1 MNNFCAI
8 PFGHLM
14 VDTTGQYQ
22 VCCYHHITSGEKH
35 YLGDTKPMTWW
46 HSDYMNEVRES
57 FSQDKQHPGC
67 ASCWKQEK
75 LGQRSYRERVEKEYQ
90 ILGIKS
96 DKTVNLVNAEIRLG
110 NLCNLSC
117 VMCNEVESSAF
128 LAENIRLGINKMQ
141 PSDFRWT
148 EQSWT
153 DLDELLNSTQFR
165 VLNFRGGE
173 PFYNK
178 ALYKIL
184 DSMPL
189 ESCQN
194 TVIHLSTNATQWN
207 DQWRKVLGKFRLVR
221 VMLSID
227 AVGDLYE
234 YIRYPAKWADTE
246 RNVFDM
252 LKCSNFKPMVH
263 AVVQN
268 LNVSRIGELVD
279 WCSDAGLYLEFD
291 QLLYPRHL
299 RVNNLP
305 RAQLELA
312 KAHLGNLYTLSTTS
326 GANDTMQ
333 TAHGEFLHSVM
344 EQLLFKKANQDH
356 WEEFK
361 KDIGARDQLRGTDWQ
376 RFIKE

>member
-1 MNNFCAI
+1 MSNFCAI

-22 VCCYHHITSGEKH
+22 VCCYHHITNGEKQ
-35 YLGDTKPMTWW
+35 YLGDTKPMDWW
-46 HSDYMNEVRES
+46 HGDYMNEVRES
-57 FSQDKQHPGC
+57 FSQDQRHPGC
-67 ASCWKQEK
+67 ASCWQQES

-96 DKTVNLVNAEIRLG
+96 DQTVNLVNAEIRLG

-117 VMCNEVESSAF
+117 VMCNEIESSAF

-148 EQSWT
+148 QQSWT
-153 DLDELLNSTQFR
+153 DLDQLLNSAQFR

-178 ALYKIL
+178 ALYNIL
-184 DSMPL
+184 DSMPA

-207 DQWRKVLGKFRLVR
+207 DQWRQVLAKFRLVR

-246 RNVFDM
+246 RNVFDI
-252 LKCSNFKPMVH
+252 LKCNNIKPMVH

-268 LNVSRIGELVD
+268 LNISRIGELIN
-279 WCSDAGLYLEFD
+279 WCNDAGLYLEFD
-291 QLLYPRHL
+291 QLLYPTHL
-299 RVNNLP
+299 RVQNLP
-305 RAQLELA
+305 RTQLNIAKTHLDELLSVDTTHKDFLQSVLAQI
-312 KAHLGNLYTLSTTS
+312 SS
-326 GANDTMQ
+326 
-333 TAHGEFLHSVM
+333 
-344 EQLLFKKANQDH
+344 NQPNQAH

-361 KDIGARDQLRGTDWQ
+361 QDIGARDQLRGTDWQ
-376 RFIKE
+376 KFIKE